1 MRPAVTFGVAAMV
14 GWGIAYV
21 PSAWLVERWPPLV
34 AAGARLT
41 LAGLVLLGALAL
53 SGRPVR
59 PGARPMTIGWLAL
72 TQTVLFYG
80 ATFWGIAHAG
90 AGLAAVLA
98 NTDPLFVAALAAG
111 FLGERLEGR
120 QWAGLALGL
129 VGAAVVVWEGP
140 LWPPEIAP
148 GAAVLVGGALA
159 WSIGTVVAAHSVRGR
174 GEPLALAGWQMT
186 AGGVVLIGA
195 GVVADPGVPGMSAST
210 LALVVGLAV
219 LGSAVPAGLFYHA
232 LAIAPAAE
240 VSIWFFLVP
249 VIGVA
254 SAWPLLGEVPQ
265 ARLLIGLAGVSV
277 GLWLVM
283 SARAAREG
291 GLVDSAAPP

>member
-1 MRPAVTFGVAAMV
+1 VRPAAAFGVAAMV

-59 PGARPMTIGWLAL
+59 PGAGPMTIGWLAL

-80 ATFWGIAHAG
+80 ATFWGIALAG

-98 NTDPLFVAALAAG
+98 NTDPLF
-111 FLGERLEGR
+111 
-120 QWAGLALGL
+120 
-129 VGAAVVVWEGP
+129 
-140 LWPPEIAP
+140 
-148 GAAVLVGGALA
+148 
-159 WSIGTVVAAHSVRGR
+159 
-174 GEPLALAGWQMT
+174 
-186 AGGVVLIGA
+186 
-195 GVVADPGVPGMSAST
+195 
-210 LALVVGLAV
+210 
-219 LGSAVPAGLFYHA
+219 
-232 LAIAPAAE
+232 APAAE

-265 ARLLIGLAGVSV
+265 GRLLVGLAGVSV

>member
-1 MRPAVTFGVAAMV
+1 VRPAAAFGVAAMV

-53 SGRPVR
+53 CGRPLR
-59 PGARPMTIGWLAL
+59 PGADPMTIGWLAL

-80 ATFWGIAHAG
+80 ATFWGIDHAG

-111 FLGERLEGR
+111 FLGERLEAR
-120 QWAGLALGL
+120 QWVGLALGL
-129 VGAAVVVWEGP
+129 AGAAVVVWEGP
-140 LWPPEIAP
+140 TWPPALAP
-148 GAAVLVGGALA
+148 AGLVVVGGALA
-159 WSIGTVVAAHSVRGR
+159 WSIGTVVAARSVRGR

-186 AGGVVLIGA
+186 AGGVVLVGA
-195 GVVADPGVPGMSAST
+195 GLVADPGAPGLSAST

-219 LGSAVPAGLFYHA
+219 LGSAVPAGLFYLA

-240 VSIWFFLVP
+240 VSSWFFLVP

-254 SAWPLLGEVPQ
+254 SAWPLLGEVPEG
-265 ARLLIGLAGVSV
+265 RLLAGLAGVAA

-283 SARAAREG
+283 SPRAGREG

>member
-1 MRPAVTFGVAAMV
+1 M
-14 GWGIAYV
+14 
-21 PSAWLVERWPPLV
+21 
-34 AAGARLT
+34 
-41 LAGLVLLGALAL
+41 
-53 SGRPVR
+53 
-59 PGARPMTIGWLAL
+59 
-72 TQTVLFYG
+72 
-80 ATFWGIAHAG
+80 
-90 AGLAAVLA
+90 
-98 NTDPLFVAALAAG
+98 
-111 FLGERLEGR
+111 
-120 QWAGLALGL
+120 
-129 VGAAVVVWEGP
+129 
-140 LWPPEIAP
+140 
-148 GAAVLVGGALA
+148 
-159 WSIGTVVAAHSVRGR
+159 
-174 GEPLALAGWQMT
+174 
-186 AGGVVLIGA
+186 
-195 GVVADPGVPGMSAST
+195 VADPGVPGMSAST

-291 GLVDSAAPP
+291 GLVRSAAPP

>member
-1 MRPAVTFGVAAMV
+1 VRPAVTFGVAAMV

-72 TQTVLFYG
+72 TQTALFHG
-80 ATFWGIAHAG
+80 ATFWG
-90 AGLAAVLA
+90 
-98 NTDPLFVAALAAG
+98 
-111 FLGERLEGR
+111 
-120 QWAGLALGL
+120 
-129 VGAAVVVWEGP
+129 
-140 LWPPEIAP
+140 
-148 GAAVLVGGALA
+148 
-159 WSIGTVVAAHSVRGR
+159 
-174 GEPLALAGWQMT
+174 
-186 AGGVVLIGA
+186 
-195 GVVADPGVPGMSAST
+195 
-210 LALVVGLAV
+210 
-219 LGSAVPAGLFYHA
+219 
-232 LAIAPAAE
+232 IAPAAE

-254 SAWPLLGEVPQ
+254 SAWPLLGEVPR

-291 GLVDSAAPP
+291 GLVDSTAPP